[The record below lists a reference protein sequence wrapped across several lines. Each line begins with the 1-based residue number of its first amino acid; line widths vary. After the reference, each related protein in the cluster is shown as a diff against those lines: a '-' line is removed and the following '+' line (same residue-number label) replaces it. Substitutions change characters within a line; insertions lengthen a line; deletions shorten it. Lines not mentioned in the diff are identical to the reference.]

1 MSNTLAVI
9 LTLIY
14 IVIVAVLV
22 IKKYNSVF
30 VFLLSGMFVL
40 IMAALITGTSILETE
55 TTGNAVIDVFMY
67 TTNTFKSNLSGIGF
81 TLMIVTGYAVYM
93 SHIGASTK
101 LAYLATKPL
110 SKIKN
115 PYVVLSMLFIIGT
128 LLKLVI
134 TSAAGLGM
142 LLMSIAF
149 PILIS
154 LGISKKSAAVVVIM
168 SSFVDWGPNDSSAI
182 FAGEQVVGI
191 PMMEYFLTY
200 QAKTTIILILLCA
213 LFLAFYLKRM
223 DQKEKNINGGLAAG
237 EKKVAALK
245 DSDCPTIYAV
255 LPVIPLVLVTVFSFV
270 PSIKVDVNT
279 ANLIGMSFV
288 LILELIRRKNRK
300 EVTCDITVIL
310 KAMGNSF
317 ANVVSILIGAA
328 VFAGAIQLLGG
339 ITIISNT
346 LATIKS
352 APIITMTLMSLIT
365 FLAGIMLG
373 SGNASWYAFGPL
385 VPDVT
390 LQMGVPTAMI
400 ALPMQLSSSIG
411 RSMSPVAGVVIAI
424 AGMTELD
431 VMDIAKSCAVPACAM
446 FVCNMIVSYLVVTI

>member
-40 IMAALITGTSILETE
+40 IMAALITGTSILGAE

-67 TTNTFKSNLSGIGF
+67 ATNTFKSNLSGIGF

-223 DQKEKNINGGLAAG
+223 DQKEKNTDSGLVTG
-237 EKKVAALK
+237 EKKVAALQ
-245 DSDCPTIYAV
+245 DSDCPTVYAV
-255 LPVIPLVLVTVFSFV
+255 LPLIPLVLVTIFSFV
-270 PSIKVDVNT
+270 PAVKMDVNT

-288 LILELIRRKNRK
+288 LLLELFRRKSRK
-300 EVTCDITVIL
+300 EVTGDFTVIL

-328 VFAGAIQLLGG
+328 VFAEAIQLLGG

-431 VMDIAKSCAVPACAM
+431 VMDIAKSCAVPACVM

>member
-1 MSNTLAVI
+1 MSNALAVT

-14 IVIVAVLV
+14 IVIVAILV

-40 IMAALITGTSILETE
+40 VMAALITGTSILGEE
-55 TTGNAVIDVFMY
+55 TTGNVVVDVFMY
-67 TTNTFKSNLSGIGF
+67 ATNTFKSNVSGTGF

-115 PYVVLSMLFIIGT
+115 PYIVLSMLFIIGT

-182 FAGEQVVGI
+182 FAGENVVGI

-200 QAKTTIILILLCA
+200 QAKTAIALILLCA
-213 LFLAFYLKRM
+213 VFLPFYLKRM
-223 DQKEKNINGGLAAG
+223 DKKEGAAG
-237 EKKVAALK
+237 GSIKQAAEVQ
-245 DSDCPTIYAV
+245 DSNCPAPYAV
-255 LPVIPLVLVTVFSFV
+255 LPLIPLILVTIFSFV
-270 PSIKVDVNT
+270 PSVDMDVNT

-288 LILELIRRKNRK
+288 FILELFRRKNRK
-300 EVTCDITVIL
+300 EVTGDFSVIL

-328 VFAGAIQLLGG
+328 VFAEAIQLLGG
-339 ITIISNT
+339 ITIISNA

-365 FLAGIMLG
+365 FLAGMMLG

-390 LQMGVPTAMI
+390 LQMGVPTATI
-400 ALPMQLSSSIG
+400 ALPMQLSSGIG
-411 RSMSPVAGVVIAI
+411 RCMSPVAGVVIAI

-431 VMDIAKSCAVPACAM
+431 IMDIVKSCAVPACVM
-446 FVCNMIVSYLVVTI
+446 FVCNMIVSYLVVAI